1 MKNSRAFTLIE
12 VLISIG
18 LMGIMFIY
26 LSSTV
31 NSVKQQN
38 SHYIEISDKVKVE
51 ERIYRLFNLD
61 LAQIVGK
68 VKITNSNGF
77 DLIEFRSKNSIYG
90 IIRPT
95 IYYLVSK
102 KENTLIRVESVKS
115 FKFDSKDDISNIFM
129 YGDILAKDCISFKVY
144 FKKGFIGLLFRAKDL
159 RPMVLQIPT
168 IS

>member
-1 MKNSRAFTLIE
+1 MKNSKAFTLIE

-31 NSVKQQN
+31 NSVKIQN
-38 SHYIEISDKVKVE
+38 AHYIGISDKVKTE
-51 ERIYRLFNLD
+51 KRIYRLFNLD
-61 LAQIVGK
+61 LTQIIGK
-68 VKITNSNGF
+68 VKITNNTNF
-77 DLIEFRSKNSIYG
+77 DIIEFQSKNSIYG
-90 IIRPT
+90 IIYPT

-102 KENTLIRVESVKS
+102 KENALIRIESLDA
-115 FKFDSKDDISNIFM
+115 FKFDNKEDISNIFL
-129 YGDILAKDCISFKVY
+129 YADILAKDCISFKVY